1 METESEFV
9 NLLVEIPGTVK
20 DKFDSVAKEWRSCM
34 TGDETIKRHA
44 SVRRMEKVPKCLLQT
59 KKGRRNS
66 ECYEPAVV
74 SLGPYHHNKLVLAQ
88 AENYKL
94 VTLQEFC
101 LSTRKAIDEL
111 YHEVFKVVHD
121 ARKCYIDGST
131 DAYSDREF
139 CQMMLRDG
147 CFIVFFMEGMT
158 YGESKLMLTNEY
170 LGTTEIL
177 NIPGDIFLLENQIP
191 FLVLQVLLQLKSPK
205 DKGEGIL
212 NGFFNYLNRGVA
224 LTTLRK
230 KVLQDKQQPLH
241 LLELYRSY
249 FISPYPA
256 TKDADYNYVKRNRY
270 FASAT
275 ELKNKWIFLDQATED
290 NMTFRR
296 RGLYGEFKITRRAV
310 STYTKAIY
318 LNMIAYEMCPHN
330 PNDFRVSSYVRVM
343 KSLIMQESDVK
354 ELRDRKILV
363 HGLGRDEDVVK
374 IFDEIE
380 VPAVNLYM
388 YNELRQQIGKL
399 HKTKFK
405 TWLRELIVD
414 YFSSPWKALG
424 LLFGFAVIIASFVQ
438 TYFTINPPKGH

>member
-1 METESEFV
+1 METTESEYV
-9 NLLVEIPGTVK
+9 VEIPGT
-20 DKFDSVAKEWRSCM
+20 DIDSIAKEWRSCM
-34 TGDETIKRHA
+34 KGNKTIKRPA
-44 SVRRMEKVPKCLLQT
+44 RERRMEKVPGCLLQT
-59 KKGRRNS
+59 KKLNS
-66 ECYEPAVV
+66 ECYQPAVV
-74 SLGPYHHNKLVLAQ
+74 SLGPYHHNRKPGLAQ

-94 VTLQEFC
+94 RTLQEFC

-111 YHEVFKVVHD
+111 YNEVFKVVHD

-131 DAYSDREF
+131 DAYSDHEF

-158 YGESKLMLTNEY
+158 YGDNKLMLTNEY

-177 NIPGDIFLLENQIP
+177 NITGDIFLLENQIP
-191 FLVLQVLLQLKSPK
+191 FLVLQVFLQLKFPK
-205 DKGEGIL
+205 DKGESIL

-224 LTTLRK
+224 WTALRK

-249 FISPYPA
+249 FISPYTA

-275 ELKNKWIFLDQATED
+275 ELKSKWIFLAEATED
-290 NMTFRR
+290 NMTFRQ

-310 STYTKAIY
+310 CPYTKAIY

-388 YNELRQQIGKL
+388 YNELRQQIVNL

-405 TWLRELIVD
+405 KWFWELYVT

-424 LLFGFAVIIASFVQ
+424 LLVGTALLILTIVQ
-438 TYFTINPPKGH
+438 THYTIKPPGGS